1 MKKMLREFR
10 EFMDQG
16 DFVTIAVGLV
26 MALYVK
32 TIVDSIID
40 GVINPIIA
48 AIVGKPS
55 LTDFGFDLGDSRISI
70 GAVINAVI
78 VFILVGLLLFFLLKA
93 YNKFRNRR
101 RAGPDEP
108 IETELEVL
116 RQIRDELRTPR

>member
-1 MKKMLREFR
+1 MKKILREFR

-55 LTDFGFDLGDSRISI
+55 LVDFGFDLGDSRISI

-78 VFILVGLLLFFLLKA
+78 VFIIVGFLLFILLKG
-93 YNKFRNRR
+93 YNKLKNRR
-101 RAGPDEP
+101 PAPTAEP
-108 IETELEVL
+108 VETELSVL
-116 RQIRDELRTPR
+116 REIREELRARR

>member
-1 MKKMLREFR
+1 MRKMLREFR

-55 LTDFGFDLGDSRISI
+55 LTDFGFDLGDSRVSI